1 MPTRAPST
9 PAVTKID
16 VRGSPKRSVGLR
28 TRRRA
33 PVVGASPERESSRS
47 PDTPSVASE
56 APVTFPRTEKL
67 GRTQR
72 ERSSWTED
80 QTVYRNQKRETDGSN
95 MTCLK
100 SLIGGK
106 HPLVSQVAV
115 GAGAFEPG
123 RRSDERLSCRVE
135 PHCLPSSATRTLQM
149 PHVLPPQKSMS
160 YRSRIRVPPTT
171 LQNPWKNMFFQPAR
185 GNRSNILGAPRPL
198 SEKVTWCFTRSEGSS
213 ATPRS
218 SSTRLSG
225 FGPFGF
231 HLNPPELHRASG
243 PPELHRATACR
254 CRPGPPRRRSGR
266 GSCRRGQIAR
276 PELGEVEPAAVSG
289 GGPLMIQHVI

>member
-198 SEKVTWCFTRSEGSS
+198 SEKVTWVFHPLRRFKCHPQVVFHPPQRLWTLRVSPKPPRTPPSKR
-213 ATPRS
+213 TPRTS
-218 SSTRLSG
+218 PSYSLPLPSGSRRGEDLGEAPAVGVRSLGPSWERLS
-225 FGPFGF
+225 P
-231 HLNPPELHRASG
+231 LPS
-243 PPELHRATACR
+243 
-254 CRPGPPRRRSGR
+254 
-266 GSCRRGQIAR
+266 
-276 PELGEVEPAAVSG
+276 VEEDPS
-289 GGPLMIQHVI
+289 